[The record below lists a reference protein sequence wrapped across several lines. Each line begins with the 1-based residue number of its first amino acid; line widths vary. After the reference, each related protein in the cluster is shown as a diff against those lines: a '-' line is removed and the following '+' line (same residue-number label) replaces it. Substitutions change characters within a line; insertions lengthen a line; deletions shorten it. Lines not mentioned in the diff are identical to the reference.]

1 MWICKLRHEGADVS
15 EIAEVE
21 VGGTEGTNLGGK
33 HKIIYKMILGL
44 DFRKSYKC

>member
-21 VGGTEGTNLGGK
+21 VGAQKEQILGK
-33 HKIIYKMILGL
+33 NKIIYKMILGL
-44 DFRKSYKC
+44 DFRKS